1 MAHDPD
7 DALHSIFGP
16 AEHDRTPGISLD
28 TSAPAFSMTSRSSRH
43 GVLGAL
49 PLAIPLTPS

>member
-28 TSAPAFSMTSRSSRH
+28 TSAPAFSMISRSSRH
-43 GVLGAL
+43 EILGAL